1 MKNIVRFL
9 CVTILSGTGTLATAA
24 AETDSLQKPVTA
36 SIDTVMKN
44 GGPEAM
50 RKSLL
55 KFKSELKSAY
65 QKHSSRDLTSINAY
79 MAALARIEV
88 SHQFLLE
95 NFNKD
100 EGRGIIKYIGAGGVE
115 SQARDMFEACSLLT
129 VTAIVQMDR
138 SELDASLLEATRKSD
153 SLHNELNQVY
163 ESIAQIERGR
173 ATDLKS
179 KLDEE
184 SARVKALREDAE
196 RRFKDLQ
203 SELIKVRKDARGTII
218 SMSDLLFAFDKADL
232 TGDLKTA
239 LAKISGILS
248 VYKNCSVAVEGHT
261 DNVGTAKYNQDLSA
275 RRASNVKDFLVSQG
289 VEADRLSSEGFGFTK
304 PVATNST
311 KEGRQKNRRVDLVVI
326 DKK

>member
-1 MKNIVRFL
+1 MKNIPLVFS
-9 CVTILSGTGTLATAA
+9 VMVLSGALSAA
-24 AETDSLQKPVTA
+24 ATGSDSLQMSVPAAVDTA
-36 SIDTVMKN
+36 SKN

-55 KFKSELKSAY
+55 NFKSELKSAY

-79 MAALARIEV
+79 MTALARIEV
-88 SHQFLLE
+88 AHRFLLE

-129 VTAIVQMDR
+129 ETAVIQINR
-138 SELDASLLEATRKSD
+138 SELDANLLDATRKSD
-153 SLHNELNQVY
+153 SLHNELNKVY
-163 ESIAQIERGR
+163 EAIAQIERGR
-173 ATDLKS
+173 VTDLKS

-196 RRFKDLQ
+196 RRFKELQ
-203 SELIKVRKDARGTII
+203 SALIKVRKDARGTII

-248 VYKNCSVAVEGHT
+248 VYKNCTVAVEGHT

-275 RRASNVKDFLVSQG
+275 RRASNVRDYLVSQG

-304 PVATNST
+304 PVASNST